1 MKYDK
6 IFKNGRIHTMESEGD
21 CWYGLA
27 VDGEKI
33 AALYAGEADI
43 TDEAEEVIDLQGQ
56 TMLPGFI
63 DCHMHLL
70 SYTQSLQSVS
80 LRGAKS
86 WAECKEKLIER
97 AKITPKGE
105 WVRGAQ
111 FNHEQWEIPEL
122 PDRHELDTISTEH
135 PIIIGRYCMHVH
147 CCNTLA
153 LEMAGLDR
161 NYVPEAENAVQYD
174 ENGDPNGIL
183 LEDAVSPL
191 LCVIPDKL
199 ATFEAK
205 KDAMAEVIKE
215 LNSHGVTGAH
225 PIQGKFCDAKE
236 FIDIYQVLEKE
247 GRLSVRVYVN
257 FDEYPVFGMR
267 SGFGSNM
274 IKYGFFKIYSDGS
287 LGSRGAALFEEY
299 ADAPGVYGVINYPQE
314 VMTAMVKKAY
324 DMDLQIGIHA
334 IGDKGLDI
342 VLNAIEEVYNA
353 NPKPDQRFRLIHV
366 MVVNEDLIARMKKLP
381 VVLDIQPKFVS
392 SNVNWS
398 EERLGPERA
407 KYSYMWRRL
416 IDEGL
421 TLTASSDSPV
431 EPYDPLM
438 GAYAITTRQDLEGN
452 PPEGYHPEQRV
463 TTFEALTMY
472 TKNAAYASFE
482 EDIKGTLA
490 AGKLADL
497 VILDRDPFEVEPK
510 ELLNINVMQTWLG
523 GKKVFE
529 K

>member
-6 IFKNGRIHTMESEGD
+6 IFKNGKIYSMEREGESYYGIAVMGDQIAEVYASEG
-21 CWYGLA
+21 
-27 VDGEKI
+27 
-33 AALYAGEADI
+33 DI
-43 TDEAEEVIDLQGQ
+43 TDEADEVIDLQGQ

-70 SYTQSLQSVS
+70 SYAQSLQSVN

-86 WAECKEKLIER
+86 WEECKEKLIER
-97 AKITPKGE
+97 AKQTPKGE

-111 FNHEQWEIPEL
+111 FNHELWEVPKL

-147 CCNTLA
+147 CCNSLA

-161 NYVPEAENAVQYD
+161 NYVPEAENAVLYD

-199 ATFEAK
+199 ATFDAK
-205 KDAMAEVIKE
+205 KEAMYQVLKE
-215 LNSHGVTGAH
+215 LNSHGVVGAH

-236 FIDIYQVLEKE
+236 YLDIYQVLEQE
-247 GRLSVRVYVN
+247 GRLTARMYVN
-257 FDEYPVFGMR
+257 FDEYPVFSMR
-267 SGFGSNM
+267 SGFGNNKL
-274 IKYGFFKIYSDGS
+274 KYGFFKIYSDGS

-299 ADAPGVYGVINYPQE
+299 SDAPGVYGVINYSQE
-314 VMTAMVKKAY
+314 VMDEMVQKAY

-342 VLNAIEEVYNA
+342 VLNAIEKAYFA
-353 NPKPDQRFRLIHV
+353 NPKPNQRFRLIHV

-392 SNVNWS
+392 SNVTWS

-416 IDEGL
+416 VDEGFIL
-421 TLTASSDSPV
+421 TGSSDSPV

-482 EDIKGTLA
+482 EDIKGTIA
-490 AGKLADL
+490 KGKLADL
-497 VILDRDPFEVEPK
+497 VILDQDPFRIEPK
-510 ELLNINVMQTWLG
+510 ELLKVNVMKTYLG
-523 GKKVFE
+523 GEVVFE